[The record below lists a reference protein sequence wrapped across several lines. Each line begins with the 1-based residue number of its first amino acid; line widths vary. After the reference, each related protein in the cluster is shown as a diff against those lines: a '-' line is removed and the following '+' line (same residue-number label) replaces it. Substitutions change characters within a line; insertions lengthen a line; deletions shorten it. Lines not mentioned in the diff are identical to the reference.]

1 MDQRDLGRTGLRI
14 SAIGFGGAAIGID
27 GYLDGHDRSSAAFE
41 TQALS
46 AINAAF
52 RGGINY
58 FDSAANYGSGRGE
71 TLFGKGL
78 AGVRDKIVLGT
89 KFMPKDGD
97 TPASLSDALSLSL
110 QRLQTDHVD
119 ILQVHGLNFT
129 DESANKL
136 LQSCV
141 PEWFREEKSLGRIR
155 FAGLTAET
163 PSGAVESL
171 VRSRQFDTLQIG
183 YGFTHQQS
191 CDYRWGPFGVIPLAR
206 QMGVGVMVMRATT
219 SGVLQR
225 LMLSE
230 FPDIDERRLA
240 RLAIRFVLSTP
251 EVDCAL
257 VGMTHTRDVEESLEL
272 IRNGAPRIDL
282 VAINKRR

>member
-1 MDQRDLGRTGLRI
+1 MDQRELGRTGLRI
-14 SAIGFGGAAIGID
+14 SSIGFGGAAIGID
-27 GYLDGHDRSSAAFE
+27 GYLDGRDRSTAAFE
-41 TQALS
+41 ADALS
-46 AINAAF
+46 AIVAAL

-58 FDSAANYGSGRGE
+58 FDTAANYGSGRGE

-78 AGVRDKIVLGT
+78 AGVRDKIMLGT
-89 KFMPKDGD
+89 KFMPKEGD
-97 TPASLSDALSLSL
+97 TPASLSEALGHSL

-119 ILQVHGLNFT
+119 ILQVHGLNFS
-129 DESANKL
+129 DEGADKL
-136 LQSCV
+136 LQSCI
-141 PEWFREEKSLGRIR
+141 PEWMREQKSLGRIR

-163 PSGAVESL
+163 PSGAVERL
-171 VRSRQFDTLQIG
+171 VRSGQFDTLQIG

-206 QMGVGVMVMRATT
+206 KLGLGVLVMRATT

-257 VGMTHTRDVEESLEL
+257 VGMTNVRDVEESLDL
-272 IRNGAPRIDL
+272 IRSDALRIDL

>member
-27 GYLDGHDRSSAAFE
+27 GYLDGRDRSSAAFE
-41 TQALS
+41 AQALS
-46 AINAAF
+46 AIDAAF

-71 TLFGKGL
+71 SLFGKGL
-78 AGVRDKIVLGT
+78 AAVRDKIVLGT

-97 TPASLSDALSLSL
+97 TPASLSDALGHSL

-119 ILQVHGLNFT
+119 ILQVHGLNFN

-136 LQSCV
+136 LLSCV
-141 PEWFREEKSLGRIR
+141 PEWLREQKSLGHIR

-163 PSGAVESL
+163 PSGAVERL
-171 VRSRQFDTLQIG
+171 VRSGEFDTLQIG
-183 YGFTHQQS
+183 YGLTHQQS

-206 QMGVGVMVMRATT
+206 QMGMGVMVMRATT

-230 FPDIDERRLA
+230 FPEIDERRLA

-257 VGMTHTRDVEESLEL
+257 VGMTSPRDVEESLQL
-272 IRNGAPRIDL
+272 IRNDAHRIDL

>member
-1 MDQRDLGRTGLRI
+1 MDRRELGRTGLRI

-27 GYLDGHDRSSAAFE
+27 GYLDGRDRGTAAFE
-41 TQALS
+41 ADALA
-46 AINAAF
+46 AIATAVH
-52 RGGINY
+52 GGINY
-58 FDSAANYGSGRGE
+58 FDTAANYGNGRGE

-78 AGVRDKIVLGT
+78 ARVRDKIVLGT
-89 KFMPKDGD
+89 KFMPREGD

-119 ILQVHGLNFT
+119 ILQVHGLNFS
-129 DESANKL
+129 DAAADKL
-136 LQSCV
+136 LQSCI
-141 PEWFREEKSLGRIR
+141 PQWLQEQKSLGRIR

-163 PSGAVESL
+163 PGGGVERLLRSGH
-171 VRSRQFDTLQIG
+171 FDTLQMG
-183 YGFTHQQS
+183 YGLTHQQS

-206 QMGVGVMVMRATT
+206 ELGMGILVMRATT

-225 LMLSE
+225 LMHTE
-230 FPDIDERRLA
+230 FPEIDDRRLA

-257 VGMTHTRDVEESLEL
+257 VGMTGPQDVEESLAM
-272 IRNGAPRIDL
+272 IAPGAPRIDL
-282 VAINKRR
+282 AAINKRR

>member
-1 MDQRDLGRTGLRI
+1 MDQRNLGRTGLRI

-27 GYLDGHDRSSAAFE
+27 GYLDGRERGSKEFE
-41 TQALS
+41 TQALG
-46 AINAAF
+46 AIAAAL

-78 AGVRDKIVLGT
+78 SGVRDKIVLGT
-89 KFMPKDGD
+89 KFMPKEGD
-97 TPASLSDALSLSL
+97 TPASLSDALGHSL

-129 DESANKL
+129 DESADKL
-136 LQSCV
+136 LQSCI
-141 PEWFREEKSLGRIR
+141 PEWMREQKSLGRIR

-163 PSGAVESL
+163 PSGAVERL
-171 VRSRQFDTLQIG
+171 VQSGQFDTLQIG
-183 YGFTHQQS
+183 YGLTHQQS
-191 CDYRWGPFGVIPLAR
+191 CDYRWGPFGIIPRAR
-206 QMGVGVMVMRATT
+206 ALGMGVMVMRATT

-230 FPDIDERRLA
+230 FPEIDERRLA

-257 VGMTHTRDVEESLEL
+257 VGMINTHDVEESLDL
-272 IRNGAPRIDL
+272 IRKDAPRVDL